1 MSATDQPADWV
12 VHLLPGVVGFPIERG
27 QQDVTHRGAS
37 RRSAQHEEAR
47 KTCHGRMLQWVLAAA
62 RLLCATGAMKEKK
75 HSHSIPQHGAGI
87 LTYIWSI
94 HFLHIQIA
102 YKT

>member
-1 MSATDQPADWV
+1 VSATDQPADWV

-75 HSHSIPQHGAGI
+75 HTHSMVLA
-87 LTYIWSI
+87 
-94 HFLHIQIA
+94 F
-102 YKT
+102 